1 MIFVSILLICNIGLM
16 AVFYLITKKRFS
28 QHNYLD
34 NMQTEVAKLVG
45 EIQLQTETCIRLLED
60 KIAEAHELIKT
71 ADTRLELINSEL
83 NKKKTEVVVLDRL
96 MSENADNVKKAN
108 EEKKQKKDSIKIY
121 TDSVRNAKNLKKFS
135 SDQVLEMH
143 REGLSASEI
152 SKHLAMPLGEVE
164 LIISLGGE
172 K

>member
-1 MIFVSILLICNIGLM
+1 M
-16 AVFYLITKKRFS
+16 
-28 QHNYLD
+28 
-34 NMQTEVAKLVG
+34 
-45 EIQLQTETCIRLLED
+45 
-60 KIAEAHELIKT
+60 
-71 ADTRLELINSEL
+71 ELINSEL